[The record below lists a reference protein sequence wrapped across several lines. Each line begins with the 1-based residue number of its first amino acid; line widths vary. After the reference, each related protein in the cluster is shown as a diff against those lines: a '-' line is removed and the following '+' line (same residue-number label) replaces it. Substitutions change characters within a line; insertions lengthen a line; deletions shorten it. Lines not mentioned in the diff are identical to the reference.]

1 MIDPKINRRSLLA
14 RGALI
19 GGFALTPQLAMAAA
33 GTNQRLVFII
43 LRGAM
48 DGLAA
53 IPPIGD
59 ARLNQLRGGLAQP
72 PEQFGP
78 MLKLTSDFAAHPALK
93 GFAGLFA
100 AGEASVVHAIASP
113 YRERSH
119 FDAQNILETGGNAA
133 YALQDGWLNRLLPLL
148 PAAPP
153 PVAIAATLP
162 TLLRGPAPTTS
173 FAPSRLPDA
182 SAGLKA
188 RVAALYENDA
198 LLHRLW
204 SEAMATEALAD
215 SGAGAND
222 GGAGNPQGL
231 AASAARLLADPAG
244 PRIAVLDLGGWDTH
258 AGQALRLG
266 NQLRQLDG
274 VITTLKQ
281 GLGPAWTNTL
291 VIAAT
296 EFGRTVTA
304 NGTGGTDH
312 GTASAALLAGGRLQ
326 GGPAAG
332 RVLGDWP
339 GLSRLFDDRD
349 LLPTTSLNNLFAGAV
364 AGLFGLDPD
373 LVSRHVFAA
382 APAAPL
388 ALLRR

>member
-19 GGFALTPQLAMAAA
+19 GGFALTPQLALAAA
-33 GTNQRLVFII
+33 GTDQRLVFII

-59 ARLNQLRGGLAQP
+59 ARLSQLRGGLAQP
-72 PEQFGP
+72 PEQFGA

-93 GFAGLFA
+93 GFASLFA
-100 AGEASVVHAIASP
+100 AGEAGVVHAIASP

-133 YALQDGWLNRLLPLL
+133 YALKDGWLNRLLPLL

-162 TLLRGPAPTTS
+162 ALLRGAAPTTS

-182 SAGLKA
+182 SASLKA

-204 SEAMATEALAD
+204 SEAMATEVM
-215 SGAGAND
+215 AGSSD

-258 AGQALRLG
+258 AGQALRLA

-274 VITTLKQ
+274 VITALKT
-281 GLGPAWTNTL
+281 GLGSAWANTL

-296 EFGRTVTA
+296 EFGRTVAA

-312 GTASAALLAGGRLQ
+312 GTASAALLAGGRLM

-349 LLPTTSLNNLFAGAV
+349 LMPTTSLNSLFVGAA

-373 LVSRHVFAA
+373 LVTRCVFAA
-382 APAAPL
+382 APAPPL
-388 ALLRR
+388 ALIRA

>member
-1 MIDPKINRRSLLA
+1 MINPKINRRSLLA
-14 RGALI
+14 RGALL
-19 GGFALTPQLAMAAA
+19 GGFTLAPHLALAAA
-33 GTNQRLVFII
+33 GTNSRLVFII

-53 IPPIGD
+53 IPPLND
-59 ARLNQLRGGLAQP
+59 ARLNPLRGGLAQP

-78 MLKLTSDFAAHPALK
+78 ALKLTSDFAAHPALK

-100 AGEASVVHAIASP
+100 AGEAGVVHAIASP

-133 YALQDGWLNRLLPLL
+133 YALKDGWLNRLLPLL
-148 PAAPP
+148 PPAPP

-162 TLLRGPAPTTS
+162 ALLRGAAPTTS

-182 SAGLKA
+182 SASLKA

-204 SEAMATEALAD
+204 SEAMATEMM
-215 SGAGAND
+215 AGSSD

-258 AGQALRLG
+258 AGQAIRLG

-274 VITTLKQ
+274 VITTLKT
-281 GLGPAWTNTL
+281 GLGPAWANTL

-296 EFGRTVTA
+296 EFGRTVAA

-312 GTASAALLAGGRLQ
+312 GTASAALLAGGRLK

-332 RVLGDWP
+332 HVLGDWP

-349 LLPTTSLNNLFAGAV
+349 LMPTTSLNSLFAGAT

-373 LVSRHVFAA
+373 LVTRRVFAA
-382 APAAPL
+382 AQAPPL
-388 ALLRR
+388 ALIRA